1 LLLTG
6 FLWNDGNID
15 RQSID
20 DFYAVLKDPDV
31 TVNYHKDSQGEFSNA
46 PVEAPND
53 LAAII
58 KLIK

>member
-15 RQSID
+15 RESID
-20 DFYAVLKDPDV
+20 DFYAVLRDLDGIV
-31 TVNYHKDSQGEFSNA
+31 TDHKDQQGQFSNA

-53 LAAII
+53 LAEII